1 MTAKA
6 RVESTVG
13 TSRLWKSTSAGTL
26 GYSHAGTTQ
35 ASHAMVSRLT
45 EKSKTVDPDAVE
57 ELEVP
62 TVTNQHVKTTQKDD
76 IEDRRSENLVLKL

>member
-1 MTAKA
+1 MMAKA

-13 TSRLWKSTSAGTL
+13 TSRLWKSTSAGTF

-35 ASHAMVSRLT
+35 GSHAMVSRLT
-45 EKSKTVDPDAVE
+45 EKSKTVDPAAVE

-62 TVTNQHVKTTQKDD
+62 TVTAQPVTTTQKDGV
-76 IEDRRSENLVLKL
+76 EDR

>member
-1 MTAKA
+1 MTARA

-35 ASHAMVSRLT
+35 ASHAIVSRLT
-45 EKSKTVDPDAVE
+45 EKSKTVDPAAVE

-62 TVTNQHVKTTQKDD
+62 TVTDQHVKATQNDD
-76 IEDRRSENLVLKL
+76 VLDKLGQNTV